1 MARPDDF
8 LSSVVHQASGMVS
21 VQSECSPQEALD
33 RMLIR
38 ADATNL
44 MLEDLARL
52 VIEREI
58 RFDL

>member
-21 VQSECSPQEALD
+21 VQAECSPREALD

-44 MLEDLARL
+44 ILDDLARL